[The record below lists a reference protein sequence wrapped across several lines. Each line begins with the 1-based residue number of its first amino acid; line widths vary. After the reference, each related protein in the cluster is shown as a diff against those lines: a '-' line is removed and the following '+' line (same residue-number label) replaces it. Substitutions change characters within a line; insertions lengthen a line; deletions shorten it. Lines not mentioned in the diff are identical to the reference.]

1 MKKCIFLILSI
12 SLLITNSCITDSQQQ
27 ASEIFTEF
35 EGQKG
40 FVMFRLPP
48 ALIQMFIKS
57 DSIPNNKKL
66 IDKLDIIQ
74 VVIFNENDNS
84 DKYSNVLKQINNKIQ
99 LSDFKLITNINQET
113 ENVEIYAISKETQ
126 IKEILLMIINDKD
139 IIAVDF
145 VGDMSIQDIVHLA
158 DKIDKENIKNFSIH

>member
-1 MKKCIFLILSI
+1 MKKYIFLILSI
-12 SLLITNSCITDSQQQ
+12 IIISNSCITDSKQQ
-27 ASEIFTEF
+27 ATEIFTEY
-35 EGQKG
+35 EGQNG
-40 FVMFRLPP
+40 FLIFRLPP
-48 ALIQMFIKS
+48 ALLQMFIKS

-74 VVIFNENDNS
+74 VVIFDENENS

-113 ENVEIYAISKETQ
+113 ENIEIYAISKETQ

-145 VGDMSIQDIVHLA
+145 VGDMSIQDIIKLA
-158 DKIDKENIKNFSIH
+158 DKIDKQNIKDFSINN